1 MMMNRHVFSTAL
13 VTGAAASLISARGVA
28 ANSAPAKAST
38 RRHTFCMMVGALSV
52 SCIRG
57 GRVIRTRRYLGLC
70 AAVLVASMS
79 PSYAGPCLD
88 EIGTME
94 ARIDAR
100 LKAIAAA
107 GPPATADAM
116 EGPNSPQPTPRSI
129 ARVLVRMGEIRPETV
144 QAVRQGMARARAAD
158 TNSDKAACAQALA
171 EVQRN
176 LGQ

>member
-1 MMMNRHVFSTAL
+1 MMNRGVFSTAL

-38 RRHTFCMMVGALSV
+38 RRHTFCMMVSALSV

-70 AAVLVASMS
+70 AAALVASMS
-79 PSYAGPCLD
+79 ATHAGPCLD

-107 GPPATADAM
+107 GPPATAEAM
-116 EGPNSPQPTPRSI
+116 EGPHSPQPTPRSI
-129 ARVLVRMGEIRPETV
+129 AGVLERMGRIRHETV
-144 QAVRQGMARARAAD
+144 QAIQQGLARARAAD
-158 TNSDKAACAQALA
+158 TNGDKAACEQALA

-176 LGQ
+176 LAQ